1 MQFSC
6 YEKHIIMI
14 SIALKNMMMTYQ
26 LTLSGKE
33 LVAMSIICKHPL
45 SADSSYKVRYE
56 NKHKRK
62 RKMINFI
69 NLQTDR

>member
-1 MQFSC
+1 
-6 YEKHIIMI
+6 MI
-14 SIALKNMMMTYQ
+14 SIALKHMIMTYQ
-26 LTLSGKE
+26 LTVLSGKE
-33 LVAMSIICKHPL
+33 LVTMSIICKHPL

-69 NLQTDR
+69 NL

>member
-1 MQFSC
+1 
-6 YEKHIIMI
+6 
-14 SIALKNMMMTYQ
+14 MTYQ
-26 LTLSGKE
+26 LTVLSGKE
-33 LVAMSIICKHPL
+33 LVTMSIICKHPL

-69 NLQTDR
+69 NLYTDR